1 MALLT
6 NKVDQTILAMAE
18 FVDLSG
24 YVAQQTFGSD
34 FVEVNREK
42 LG

>member
-1 MALLT
+1 MALLAD
-6 NKVDQTILAMAE
+6 KVDQTVLAMAQL
-18 FVDLSG
+18 VDLRG